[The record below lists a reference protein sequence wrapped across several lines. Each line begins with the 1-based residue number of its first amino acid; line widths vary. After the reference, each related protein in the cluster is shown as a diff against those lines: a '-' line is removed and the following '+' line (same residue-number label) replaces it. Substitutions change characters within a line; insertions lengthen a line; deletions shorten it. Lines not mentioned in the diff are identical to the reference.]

1 VNDRRRHA
9 LERLVDAYAVVLRAA
24 IARRTTVL
32 VCAGLFCAV
41 SLFLFRYVGLD
52 FFPRVDAGILRFE
65 FRAPSGTRI
74 EQTEQ
79 MVDAVEQRIRRIVPP
94 EEIELID
101 DNIGVPIYYNLG
113 FIPTES
119 ASGSDAEVLVAL
131 KPKHHETEG
140 YMARIRSVVANDF
153 PGSTLYFLPADVMTQ
168 VLNFGLPAQIDVQV
182 QSRKFEDALPI
193 ALRLESELRTIPGAV
208 DVRLGQVVNH
218 PSFLVA
224 VDRDQALQLGLSARD
239 VANNLLAALSSTSL
253 SAPNFW
259 VNPKNTVSYSVAVQ
273 VPFFHIDD
281 VNALMTT
288 PITTGNAVPAMP
300 DTSLSDAL
308 GIAAPQPIGP
318 QAAYLGSVASLQ
330 RITTRASIR
339 HETVQPVVDVECAA
353 EKRDLGA
360 VARDINEA
368 IRGLG
373 KLPTGVSVVLAG
385 QPQTMSTAF
394 GHLGLGMLVSVAL
407 VYLLLVVLFQSWI
420 DPLLILIAVPAALS
434 GVLWMLAIT
443 GTTLNVESLMGAIMA
458 IGIAASNSLLLVHF
472 ANDRRLDE
480 EKSDSLDA
488 AFVGGRT
495 RLRPVLMTALAMVL
509 GMLPMALALG
519 EAGQQNAP
527 LGRAVIGGLL
537 VSTFATLIVIPC
549 AYATW
554 RTKRPTTG
562 EHDRIVAEADKTKE
576 A

>member
-1 VNDRRRHA
+1 MN
-9 LERLVDAYAVVLRAA
+9 
-24 IARRTTVL
+24 
-32 VCAGLFCAV
+32 
-41 SLFLFRYVGLD
+41 
-52 FFPRVDAGILRFE
+52 
-65 FRAPSGTRI
+65 
-74 EQTEQ
+74 
-79 MVDAVEQRIRRIVPP
+79 
-94 EEIELID
+94 
-101 DNIGVPIYYNLG
+101 
-113 FIPTES
+113 
-119 ASGSDAEVLVAL
+119 
-131 KPKHHETEG
+131 
-140 YMARIRSVVANDF
+140 
-153 PGSTLYFLPADVMTQ
+153 
-168 VLNFGLPAQIDVQV
+168 
-182 QSRKFEDALPI
+182 
-193 ALRLESELRTIPGAV
+193 
-208 DVRLGQVVNH
+208 
-218 PSFLVA
+218 
-224 VDRDQALQLGLSARD
+224 
-239 VANNLLAALSSTSL
+239 
-253 SAPNFW
+253 
-259 VNPKNTVSYSVAVQ
+259 YSVAVQ
-273 VPFFHIDD
+273 VPFFHVDD
-281 VNALMTT
+281 VDALMTT
-288 PITTGNAVPAMP
+288 PLTGATAAPSVPN
-300 DTSLSDAL
+300 DAL
-308 GIAAPQPIGP
+308 PGSPGVTAPQPLGP
-318 QAAYLGSVASLQ
+318 QAAYLGSVASLE
-330 RITTRASIR
+330 RISTRSSIR

-360 VARDINEA
+360 VARDIREA
-368 IRGLG
+368 IRALG
-373 KLPTGVSVVLAG
+373 KLPNGVNVTLAG

-394 GHLGLGMLVSVAL
+394 GNLGLGMLVSVAL

-480 EKSDSLDA
+480 EKSDSIDA

-562 EHDRIVAEADKTKE
+562 EHDRVVAKAEEAKE
-576 A
+576 PT